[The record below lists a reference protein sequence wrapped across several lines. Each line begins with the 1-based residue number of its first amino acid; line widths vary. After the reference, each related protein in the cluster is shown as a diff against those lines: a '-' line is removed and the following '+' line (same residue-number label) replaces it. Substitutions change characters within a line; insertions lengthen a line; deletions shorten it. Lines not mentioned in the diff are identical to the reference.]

1 LTHDPDVLVDLVR
14 VPHGFEAETIAE
26 ALQSRGIQAKAFTM
40 VGDTLQWEAGIKPSC
55 LVQVPRSQFRAAQLA
70 LASLKSDSIDID
82 WDELFP
88 PEESPADA
96 ATGPEPAVPT
106 PLPRRSMVRTIGM
119 LLLGAFLV
127 SIFLGIAIGVISVA
141 RHVLL
146 EPR

>member
-1 LTHDPDVLVDLVR
+1 MSADPDVLVDLVR

-26 ALQSRGIQAKAFTM
+26 SLLARGIQARAFTM

-55 LVQVPRSQFRAAQLA
+55 LVQVPRSQLRQAQMA

-88 PEESPADA
+88 PEEDEKAKPVEQSARDSKP
-96 ATGPEPAVPT
+96 
-106 PLPRRSMVRTIGM
+106 PRSAVRTIG
-119 LLLGAFLV
+119 LILLGTCLV
-127 SIFLGIAIGVISVA
+127 AIFLGIAIAIIAVA
-141 RHVLL
+141 RHALM

>member
-1 LTHDPDVLVDLVR
+1 MTHEADVLVDLVR

-96 ATGPEPAVPT
+96 AFPTVST
-106 PLPRRSMVRTIGM
+106 PLPGRSVVRTIGM
-119 LLLGAFLV
+119 VLLGAFLV

-141 RHVLL
+141 RHVLM
-146 EPR
+146 EPH